1 MPTNQIRRELLNRIK
16 ASNFPGSIVEVFQA
30 ADQGIDLISQ
40 FEQQQMQEQQMQVAN
55 TPQEQEIGLREQHA
69 MGNTQAS
76 MAFPNVQPG
85 QSFNTVGMKA
95 PINID
100 KVDEQGHLVESYKNV
115 PPGIQDLPTGP
126 YKGTV
131 IESPAGYQTGGVKK
145 SNSKALDADGNLDVS
160 KVKYWNDE
168 QLLKFYE
175 ANKGDYLKGIWSPTP
190 ERIRDK
196 IHFLENDLMWNYFT
210 SPILN
215 AVNWV
220 SEGTVDM
227 MSSPENLALG
237 VLTGAAGNKL
247 LSANPIASRLSGVK
261 LDSKGNPIMVYDS
274 KKKEWIMSNQR
285 REVNKLRNAVAGRTA
300 DAELFKSQIATYR
313 KNAELNKYYLDLIEK
328 QPDLGADD
336 LLSAIEHYISTGSS
350 KLGIVGGPTKK
361 QLERSL
367 KKNLDGIERS
377 TSSLN
382 KFKSVTKTDEF
393 YNKQLDNIIK
403 GRNQDIKLITEHKK
417 SGTLDRLF
425 NTPYHNT
432 PTQDPADLLYIDDVI
447 DNSWYKTLK
456 KTGGLKK
463 KYQKGGPNIDPLTT
477 NIVAPDPV
485 NKDLMK
491 YSLNFE
497 CDTDSG
503 RGCGDPTG
511 SLFRLGLKGGLD
523 FTKGFSGQPK
533 NLGPGWQDG
542 ALVDN
547 RIGTYSNPNVD
558 ANIGGY
564 LRTNLPFHDKN
575 WNPAH
580 IDIGYNYNKPLE
592 LDSSFSRGSG
602 THNITGKIARSGD
615 HFAGSPG
622 YGGIFGNKGGTSR
635 PQYSYG
641 IEGNYDLT
649 NKKLTN
655 LGAYGQI
662 GIMGPVN
669 VSGSAGYNFE
679 TGKPQFGLGFGARF
693 KKGGVKKY
701 QYGGGSGLGLNT
713 ALEFGNRGGR
723 LFASPTYRMGNLDVG
738 GIIGSHS
745 TPQKGQDYWNSHGFA
760 GGNFNLRFGNSGR
773 NLRDYDTRF
782 MGSLQGELG
791 KGWTQHQNDNNM
803 NLSAR
808 IADPSGWNN
817 EPPVEDPI
825 TQSSSNNFKMPL
837 DASARLNLGVGRPGA
852 AGCFGGMC
860 YTAPV
865 LPWNISAFGEYGT
878 KQSLRP
884 NFNVGLSGRYGP
896 VTGEYSYNVNTKQP
910 GFKVGLNIPL
920 FNQKR

>member
-1 MPTNQIRRELLNRIK
+1 MPTNQTRRELLNRIK

-30 ADQGIDLISQ
+30 ADQGVDLISQ
-40 FEQQQMQEQQMQVAN
+40 FEQQQMQEQQMQIAN
-55 TPQEQEIGLREQHA
+55 TPQEQEVGLREQHA

-76 MAFPNVQPG
+76 MAFPDVQPG

-126 YKGTV
+126 YKGTI
-131 IESPAGYQTGGVKK
+131 IESPAGYQMGG
-145 SNSKALDADGNLDVS
+145 A
-160 KVKYWNDE
+160 KVDPSTATN
-168 QLLKFYE
+168 
-175 ANKGDYLKGIWSPTP
+175 T
-190 ERIRDK
+190 
-196 IHFLENDLMWNYFT
+196 
-210 SPILN
+210 
-215 AVNWV
+215 VN
-220 SEGTVDM
+220 M
-227 MSSPENLALG
+227 A
-237 VLTGAAGNKL
+237 
-247 LSANPIASRLSGVK
+247 
-261 LDSKGNPIMVYDS
+261 
-274 KKKEWIMSNQR
+274 
-285 REVNKLRNAVAGRTA
+285 
-300 DAELFKSQIATYR
+300 
-313 KNAELNKYYLDLIEK
+313 
-328 QPDLGADD
+328 
-336 LLSAIEHYISTGSS
+336 
-350 KLGIVGGPTKK
+350 
-361 QLERSL
+361 
-367 KKNLDGIERS
+367 
-377 TSSLN
+377 
-382 KFKSVTKTDEF
+382 
-393 YNKQLDNIIK
+393 
-403 GRNQDIKLITEHKK
+403 
-417 SGTLDRLF
+417 
-425 NTPYHNT
+425 
-432 PTQDPADLLYIDDVI
+432 
-447 DNSWYKTLK
+447 
-456 KTGGLKK
+456 
-463 KYQKGGPNIDPLTT
+463 PN
-477 NIVAPDPV
+477 PV

-503 RGCGDPTG
+503 RGCGNPTG

-547 RIGTYSNPNVD
+547 KIGTYSNPNVD

-592 LDSSFSRGSG
+592 LDGSFSRGPG

-615 HFAGSPG
+615 HFAGAPG

-655 LGAYGQI
+655 LGAYGQM

-669 VSGSAGYNFE
+669 ISGSAGYNFE

-713 ALEFGNRGGR
+713 GLEFGNRGGR
-723 LFASPTYRMGNLDVG
+723 VFASPTYRMGNLDVG

-791 KGWTQHQNDNNM
+791 KGWTQHQNDNNNM

-808 IADPSGWNN
+808 MADPSGWNN
-817 EPPVEDPI
+817 EPPVEDAV

-920 FNQKR
+920 FNQRR

>member
-131 IESPAGYQTGGVKK
+131 IESPAGYQMGG
-145 SNSKALDADGNLDVS
+145 A
-160 KVKYWNDE
+160 KVDP
-168 QLLKFYE
+168 
-175 ANKGDYLKGIWSPTP
+175 S
-190 ERIRDK
+190 
-196 IHFLENDLMWNYFT
+196 
-210 SPILN
+210 
-215 AVNWV
+215 
-220 SEGTVDM
+220 
-227 MSSPENLALG
+227 
-237 VLTGAAGNKL
+237 
-247 LSANPIASRLSGVK
+247 
-261 LDSKGNPIMVYDS
+261 
-274 KKKEWIMSNQR
+274 
-285 REVNKLRNAVAGRTA
+285 TA
-300 DAELFKSQIATYR
+300 
-313 KNAELNKYYLDLIEK
+313 
-328 QPDLGADD
+328 
-336 LLSAIEHYISTGSS
+336 
-350 KLGIVGGPTKK
+350 
-361 QLERSL
+361 
-367 KKNLDGIERS
+367 
-377 TSSLN
+377 
-382 KFKSVTKTDEF
+382 
-393 YNKQLDNIIK
+393 
-403 GRNQDIKLITEHKK
+403 
-417 SGTLDRLF
+417 
-425 NTPYHNT
+425 T
-432 PTQDPADLLYIDDVI
+432 PTIM
-447 DNSWYKTLK
+447 
-456 KTGGLKK
+456 
-463 KYQKGGPNIDPLTT
+463 
-477 NIVAPDPV
+477 APDPV

-523 FTKGFSGQPK
+523 FTKGFYGQSK

-542 ALVDN
+542 TLVDN

-564 LRTNLPFHDKN
+564 LRTNLPFYDKN

-580 IDIGYNYNKPLE
+580 IDIGYNYNKPLD
-592 LDSSFSRGSG
+592 LGSNPVGQG

-615 HFAGSPG
+615 HFAGRPG

-738 GIIGSHS
+738 GIIGSYS

-791 KGWTQHQNDNNM
+791 KGWTQHQNDNNNM

-808 IADPSGWNN
+808 MADPSGWNN

-920 FNQKR
+920 FNRNKKTGGLRKMQTGGEAPVYAGMIPEVEVSALSDKSYNELSDAQKQVYDIYKNINDNSFTQYVPYTLSDKSKGYLHWKDALNMVKQSGVGNIYNKPRTNNPKFKMDNLGRFRAHAKPSFMNRTTGILYPVSLTPLDRLTKGLSNKYFSSGDIYIPSQSANMGMTKTVMSPDGNVNTILSNEPTTDPGEYFIDSYGRTKNQGGFEGEEDFYFKKLKEFQNTYGKEQYMQDLIAELAHIDPSVRVNPWFDIPTYTSRLFRYYDEGEWPDASNYRSPFDYEYYTHYAPNSSERKLIKKYSRQPYSEMTKSEDYGHLK

>member
-30 ADQGIDLISQ
+30 ADQGVDLISQ

-85 QSFNTVGMKA
+85 QSFNTVGMKV

-126 YKGTV
+126 YKGTI
-131 IESPAGYQTGGVKK
+131 IESPAGYQTGGVRR
-145 SNSKALDADGNLDVS
+145 SKLISKIKESRKGVEVNPDGSESTHRMEYAEVDG
-160 KVKYWNDE
+160 KYHVYPTLFQDDTGN
-168 QLLKFYE
+168 FYS
-175 ANKGDYLKGIWSPTP
+175 GDYNEARKKGEIYIFDTEKEAAKWAGPDSPY
-190 ERIRDK
+190 K
-196 IHFLENDLMWNYFT
+196 
-210 SPILN
+210 
-215 AVNWV
+215 
-220 SEGTVDM
+220 
-227 MSSPENLALG
+227 
-237 VLTGAAGNKL
+237 
-247 LSANPIASRLSGVK
+247 
-261 LDSKGNPIMVYDS
+261 
-274 KKKEWIMSNQR
+274 
-285 REVNKLRNAVAGRTA
+285 
-300 DAELFKSQIATYR
+300 
-313 KNAELNKYYLDLIEK
+313 
-328 QPDLGADD
+328 
-336 LLSAIEHYISTGSS
+336 
-350 KLGIVGGPTKK
+350 TKK
-361 QLERSL
+361 YGPGYQMGGA
-367 KKNLDGIERS
+367 KVDPS
-377 TSSLN
+377 TA
-382 KFKSVTKTDEF
+382 
-393 YNKQLDNIIK
+393 
-403 GRNQDIKLITEHKK
+403 
-417 SGTLDRLF
+417 
-425 NTPYHNT
+425 T
-432 PTQDPADLLYIDDVI
+432 PTIM
-447 DNSWYKTLK
+447 
-456 KTGGLKK
+456 
-463 KYQKGGPNIDPLTT
+463 
-477 NIVAPDPV
+477 APDPV

-592 LDSSFSRGSG
+592 LDGSFSRGSG

-615 HFAGSPG
+615 HFAGRPG

-791 KGWTQHQNDNNM
+791 KGWTQHQNDNNNM

-896 VTGEYSYNVNTKQP
+896 ITGEYSYNVNTKQP